1 MNEENVTVN
10 GAGTQDD
17 TAEQVEAMFGALEN
31 KVADVKA
38 KFSTKKQDNTSFSF
52 GTHAEMVIWCSELT
66 ITNAF
71 SDIINKICDWK

>member
-1 MNEENVTVN
+1 MKMEDTNMNEENVTVN
-10 GAGTQDD
+10 GAGT
-17 TAEQVEAMFGALEN
+17 
-31 KVADVKA
+31 
-38 KFSTKKQDNTSFSF
+38 QDNTSFSF

>member
-52 GTHAEMVIWCSELT
+52 ETHAE
-66 ITNAF
+66 
-71 SDIINKICDWK
+71 